1 MMNQFIS
8 KVLFLFNRS
17 EKVKLTGILAST
29 VLMGFIEMIS
39 VAAIMPFIAIAVNPG
54 IIETNRYLQSLYHYL
69 NFSSPNRFLLF
80 IGGLVF
86 TLLMFGNLFSA
97 ITSWVMIR
105 FCYSKGKSIS
115 GQLFKKYLMQPY
127 TFFLHKNSSELS
139 KNILAE
145 VDRFVVGILS
155 NSLQSFSKMIM
166 IISIFTLLVLVKPL
180 LALIVMGT
188 LGSAYYVILRL
199 IRKKLV
205 AAGKVSS
212 FVNGLRYQT
221 IAEALGAIKELKVLG
236 REQKFLNAY
245 QSNANEYA
253 RSESLSQL
261 APMMAKY
268 TIEAIAFGSMLL
280 IALYLIAAKE
290 GITEFM
296 PILALY
302 ALSGYRL
309 MPAMQQ
315 LFSGYTLFKYHQSA
329 VDILYEQNNL
339 AERSIEFNSQPLP
352 FMKQLELSDV
362 SYQYPQ
368 TQNFALSRIN
378 IQIPLHATIGIV
390 GASGAGKTT
399 LIDILLG
406 LLSPHGEM
414 MVDGIKI
421 TENNLRGW
429 QQNLGYVPQG
439 IFLVDG
445 SIKQNIALGIS
456 EQNIDIEAVVKAAK
470 LANLHEFIL
479 RELPQGYDSFVGER
493 GVRLSGGQRQRIG
506 IARALYHDPEL
517 LIFDEATSALDGM
530 TEKVIMEAISSLS
543 KRKTIILVAHR
554 LNTVKNCDV
563 IYVLSKGCLV
573 GKGKFQDL
581 IDTNPMFQN
590 LANAYVSV

>member
-8 KVLFLFNRS
+8 KVLSFFNQS
-17 EKVKLTGILAST
+17 EKVKLTGIMAST

-54 IIETNRYLQSLYHYL
+54 IIETNRYLHSLYHYL

-199 IRKKLV
+199 IRKKL
-205 AAGKVSS
+205 
-212 FVNGLRYQT
+212 
-221 IAEALGAIKELKVLG
+221 AEALGAIKELKVLG

-506 IARALYHDPEL
+506 VARALYY
-517 LIFDEATSALDGM
+517 G
-530 TEKVIMEAISSLS
+530 
-543 KRKTIILVAHR
+543 
-554 LNTVKNCDV
+554 
-563 IYVLSKGCLV
+563 
-573 GKGKFQDL
+573 
-581 IDTNPMFQN
+581 
-590 LANAYVSV
+590 